1 MKPKAP
7 KRIWLQFGEGVI
19 MFDRFK
25 TRESVEYI
33 LRADAKRKPLP
44 LRLSKDADA
53 TIAYLEGTYNQDL
66 ADIVRELLKRAG
78 GR

>member
-44 LRLSKDADA
+44 EKLYYKADA
-53 TIAYLEGTYNQDL
+53 LMGFLLLEGRKTEANV
-66 ADIVRELLKRAG
+66 VRELLKRAG